1 MIRFKPF
8 QSVSVNSIINGD
20 AARVLR
26 KYLAIAIG
34 QILHHTPRR
43 EPATLHVSRRIRT
56 ALPDRVDGYVGDGPS
71 TLRELF
77 TEPEE
82 VDLSDGDQWGENL
95 ELRMH
100 LVNINQQNKFSKLLT
115 LKRVI

>member
-1 MIRFKPF
+1 MQRGFC
-8 QSVSVNSIINGD
+8 V
-20 AARVLR
+20 

-34 QILHHTPRR
+34 HILHHTPRR
-43 EPATLHVSRRIRT
+43 EPATLHVSRWIRMV
-56 ALPDRVDGYVGDGPS
+56 LPDCIDGYVGDGPS

-100 LVNINQQNKFSKLLT
+100 LVNINQQLSNQKLT
-115 LKRVI
+115 LKKVFKYKRKIYQVLTHEL